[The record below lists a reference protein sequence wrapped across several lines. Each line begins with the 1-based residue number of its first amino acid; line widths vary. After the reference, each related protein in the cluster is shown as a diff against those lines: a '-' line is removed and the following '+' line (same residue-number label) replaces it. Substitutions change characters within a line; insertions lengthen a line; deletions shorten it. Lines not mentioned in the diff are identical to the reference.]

1 MGPLQVEQ
9 LITGIFPTIRESQQI
24 TNEDKRR
31 SLQIWLQENKRIT
44 FNGVFLRWL
53 NEQDKL
59 ALVNIIDLAM
69 DLACTIK
76 SGHEPLPGDLT
87 IIKVVS
93 VDHKLNLLEMI
104 GFLALLNNF
113 TNSSI

>member
-9 LITGIFPTIRESQQI
+9 LMTGIFPIMRESQQI
-24 TNEDKRR
+24 RNEDRRR

-44 FNGVFLRWL
+44 FKGVFLRWL

-76 SGHEPLPGDLT
+76 SGHEPLPGDIT
-87 IIKVVS
+87 ITKVAS
-93 VDHKLNLLEMI
+93 VDHKSNQLEMV
-104 GFLALLNNF
+104 GFLA
-113 TNSSI
+113 